1 MRRGLRHWARFG
13 RPASPELGTAVP
25 LWGAGARKLAVPS
38 VALIQRFHSS
48 RRAFFVRLC
57 CPLIRS
63 PPISPNAYPTRCCSL
78 NITRYHRSRSFSLVG
93 IFSVCT
99 APKTRNGVKPA
110 VFVNGRGNQSS
121 TTLTLII
128 PRRHELTTAC
138 CRPTTSLKSLPHLL
152 GRVRHISSGL
162 LSTKLQLQP
171 GRLFHA
177 RSMRRCLNLT
187 LHHVSSC
194 QIINKIL

>member
-48 RRAFFVRLC
+48 RRAFCVRLC

-110 VFVNGRGNQSS
+110 VFVTVAG
-121 TTLTLII
+121 TTFTLII
-128 PRRHELTTAC
+128 PRRHDLDTAC
-138 CRPTTSLKSLPHLL
+138 CRPTTTQFRQLHSQSQQILRPCSILFLA
-152 GRVRHISSGL
+152 GFIRIFNVAIA
-162 LSTKLQLQP
+162 LSYLASNPGNDQGPAP
-171 GRLFHA
+171 GRPD
-177 RSMRRCLNLT
+177 CP
-187 LHHVSSC
+187 
-194 QIINKIL
+194 